1 MPDPTSLSRTDRF
14 ALAGELLG
22 GSVEITEAPGV
33 HGLPIDGI
41 LVDESYHMLTIR
53 RQPDGRSLRIAKQG
67 LVGRIDVGGREL
79 PLRGELLRVR
89 PEDRTKRLLGGG
101 SKRFR

>member
-1 MPDPTSLSRTDRF
+1 MPEPASLSRTERL
-14 ALAGELLG
+14 ALAGEILG
-22 GSVEITEAPGV
+22 GSIEITEAPGV
-33 HGLPIDGI
+33 QGLPIDGV
-41 LVDESYHMLTIR
+41 LVDETFHMLTIR
-53 RQPDGRSLRIAKQG
+53 RMPEGRTLRIAKQG

>member
-1 MPDPTSLSRTDRF
+1 MPESVSLSRTERL

-33 HGLPIDGI
+33 CGLPIDGV
-41 LVDESYHMLTIR
+41 LVDESFHMLTIR
-53 RQPDGRSLRIAKQG
+53 RVPDGRTLRIAKQG

-79 PLRGELLRVR
+79 PLKGEVLRVR
-89 PEDRTKRLLGGG
+89 PEDRTKRLLAGG